1 MILINKLYQK
11 YQFIRFKRQW
21 SKINKHNYTIP
32 TSIFP
37 LTSVVV
43 GKMSYGFINLEKFN
57 NPNEKLFIGD
67 YVSIAN
73 KVVFILG
80 GNHQTNTFSTYPF
93 YSKLINLKPEA
104 DSLTK
109 GPIIVE
115 NEVWIGYG
123 ALILSGVRI
132 GKGAI
137 IAAGSVV
144 TKDVP
149 AYSIVGGN
157 PARLIKYRFNDEI
170 IKNLIDL
177 NISKLDESEI
187 IDNIDFFYH
196 NLDVTKIDEFKSIK
210 ANKIQK

>member
-1 MILINKLYQK
+1 
-11 YQFIRFKRQW
+11 
-21 SKINKHNYTIP
+21 
-32 TSIFP
+32 
-37 LTSVVV
+37 
-43 GKMSYGFINLEKFN
+43 MSYGFINLEKFN

-80 GNHQTNTFSTYPF
+80 GNHQTNTISNYPF
-93 YSKLINLKPEA
+93 YSKLIKLKPGA

-109 GPIIVE
+109 GPIIIE

-157 PARLIKYRFNDEI
+157 PARLIKYRFNEEI
-170 IKNLIDL
+170 IKNLIDF
-177 NISKLDESEI
+177 NISNLDESEI

-196 NLDVTKIDEFKSIK
+196 NLDINKIEEFKNILTPNIK
-210 ANKIQK
+210 E